1 MVQKAGLEPSGLMFD
16 TPGLEIQDCISWEL
30 WTNLNP
36 GFCHLLLLNAI
47 QWPNHDDC

>member
-1 MVQKAGLEPSGLMFD
+1 MVQKAGLKPSGLMFD

-30 WTNLNP
+30 WINLNP

-47 QWPNHDDC
+47 QWPDHDDC